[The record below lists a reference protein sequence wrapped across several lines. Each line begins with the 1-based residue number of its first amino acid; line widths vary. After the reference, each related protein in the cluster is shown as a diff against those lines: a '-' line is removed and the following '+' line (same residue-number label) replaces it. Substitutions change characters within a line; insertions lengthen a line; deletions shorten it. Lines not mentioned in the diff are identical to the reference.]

1 MEKNDIQIGEVQT
14 NLEIT
19 ESIGSLGPAEQKKLL
34 ATMMEHLRLHQETAE
49 RRRQDDTITDHAYA
63 SEGEE

>member
-1 MEKNDIQIGEVQT
+1 MEKNDIQIGEVNT
-14 NLEIT
+14 SLEIT

-34 ATMMEHLRLHQETAE
+34 AMMMEHLRDHQDAAE

-63 SEGEE
+63 SEGYE